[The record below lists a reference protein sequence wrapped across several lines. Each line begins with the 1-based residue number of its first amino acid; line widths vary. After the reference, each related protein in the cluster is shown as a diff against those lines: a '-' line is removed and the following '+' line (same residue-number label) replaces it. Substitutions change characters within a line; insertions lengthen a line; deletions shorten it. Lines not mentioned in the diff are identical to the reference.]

1 MDISIMVFGCIVLVL
16 RAAAFDVEDEDDYH
30 SANMR
35 FKLFWG
41 GVFRR
46 IFFCNRIGKKQQPM
60 PGENTKPAIEQ
71 QHEEPSPKDAVV
83 EET

>member
-1 MDISIMVFGCIVLVL
+1 MVFGCIVLIL
-16 RAAAFDVEDEDDYH
+16 RAAALDVEDEDDYH

-46 IFFCNRIGKKQQPM
+46 IFCCNRIGKKQPPN
-60 PGENTKPAIEQ
+60 PGENSKPAIGYEQ
-71 QHEEPSPKDAVV
+71 QHEEPFPTEAAVV
-83 EET
+83 KET